1 MWIKDIRNY
10 DIEVYK
16 DDNMIYSGNVD
27 NAPEEIKQYEAES
40 AKIEHKKIKITVK

>member
-16 DDNMIYSGNVD
+16 DNSVIYSGNVND
-27 NAPEEIKQYEAES
+27 APDDVKNYECKN
-40 AKIEHKKIKITVK
+40 AKIEHKKIIIKV

>member
-1 MWIKDIRNY
+1 MILKYIKMI
-10 DIEVYK
+10 IWYK